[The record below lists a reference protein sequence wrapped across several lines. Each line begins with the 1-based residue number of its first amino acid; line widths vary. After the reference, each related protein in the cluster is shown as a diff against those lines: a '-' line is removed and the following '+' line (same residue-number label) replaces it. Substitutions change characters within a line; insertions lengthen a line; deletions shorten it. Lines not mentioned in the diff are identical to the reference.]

1 MPAPRAH
8 SGAELRLALAAV
20 ALLLLSAPAFAA
32 EAAIGATYESED
44 LVTRAPGPAWKLNT
58 VVQGSPGVRGVYV
71 LHREPEKGRNR
82 SSLIS
87 FTIDNEPLPP
97 DPAKYADSTLAQ
109 LAEPPLSFK
118 RGKSAEITVKGMPGV
133 KSDYTD
139 RDALRTF
146 SQVTLKMADGR
157 LLLVVLQSPDAAA
170 YADDLGPL
178 RDFLDG
184 IAVKPRTPAKLAPP
198 APAPAPKP

>member
-1 MPAPRAH
+1 MICVRV
-8 SGAELRLALAAV
+8 LLAASV
-20 ALLLLSAPAFAA
+20 GLLLSAPPAIAA
-32 EAAIGATYESED
+32 GEDPARGAPYESED
-44 LVTRAPGPAWKLNT
+44 LIARAPGPQWKLNT
-58 VVQGSPGVRGVYV
+58 VVIGSPGVRGVYTF
-71 LHREPEKGRNR
+71 HRDPEKGRNR

-118 RGKSAEITVKGMPGV
+118 RGKSSEITVKGMPGV

-139 RDALRTF
+139 KDALRTF

-157 LLLVVLQSPDAAA
+157 LLLVVMQSPDAAA

-178 RDFLDG
+178 RDFLEG
-184 IAVKPRTPAKLAPP
+184 IAVKPRTPSRAPSP
-198 APAPAPKP
+198 

>member
-1 MPAPRAH
+1 MPSGREAGRGAP
-8 SGAELRLALAAV
+8 
-20 ALLLLSAPAFAA
+20 
-32 EAAIGATYESED
+32 YESED
-44 LVTRAPGPAWKLNT
+44 LITRAPGPAWRLNT
-58 VVQGSPGVRGVYV
+58 IVQGSPGVRGVYI
-71 LHREPEKGRNR
+71 LHRDPQKGRNR

-97 DPAKYADSTLAQ
+97 DPAKYSDGTLAQ

-118 RGKSAEITVKGMPGV
+118 RGKTSEITVKGMPGV
-133 KSDYTD
+133 RSEYTD
-139 RDALRTF
+139 RDAIRTF

-184 IAVKPRTPAKLAPP
+184 ISVKPRSTTPQP
-198 APAPAPKP
+198 